1 MRVSPAPSFG
11 DLLKKHRIAAGVT
24 QEYLAERARVSA
36 NAISSLERGARRAP
50 HRETVSLLAN
60 ALSLSENDRRDF
72 EDAAESVRAR
82 ASQGHDAP
90 AARLPAQLTSFV
102 GREYELTQIL
112 ELLTAHRLVTI
123 TGAGGVG
130 KTRVALE
137 AAKMQR
143 DRYADG
149 IWFVDL
155 SPLTE
160 DAFVVTKLATLLDVR
175 AARSGDL
182 AALVHGLQHRRLL
195 LVLDNCEHL
204 LDATATAAG
213 ALLRASS
220 EISILATSRQRLN
233 VAGEMTY
240 RLPSLATAPKPIA
253 TAAEGRAYSA
263 IDLFAQRATASD
275 SRFSFNDETAGPIG
289 DICNRLDGI
298 PLAIE
303 LAAARVSTLGL
314 LELRTR
320 ITRHFNVL
328 RSAGSEAPAR
338 QRTLVATFEWSYDL
352 LAQPERV
359 LLRRLA
365 IFAGGCTLEAAEQ
378 VCAGSHEFSVCDT
391 LASLVEKSLV
401 VADLEGMVTRYRLLD
416 STRAFALEKLAA
428 SGERDV
434 IARSHAQWM
443 ASFADRVD
451 KTYQVEPRHGW
462 MIKVEPELNNARVAL
477 EWALRPGGD
486 AILAGRIAGGLGG
499 MWRIAGLETE
509 RRKWVAA
516 ALERVDEEE
525 HPAVAARLL
534 RALAGSLNGHAR
546 IETSRRALHLCE
558 RIGDRLGAA
567 GCWTGLGYGLMQT
580 GEAEQGLEAID
591 RACAI
596 YREENRQA
604 SLGFAA
610 LLIDRSSVLR
620 ALGRLN
626 EALADL
632 CEAQGLAV
640 LLNDETILA
649 GVESALAE
657 VEFEAGNV
665 PEALRRAQV
674 ALSTARRS
682 GVTYREMN
690 LLCQIACF
698 LLVSGDVEA
707 ARVCAQEALTA
718 ALAREPQV
726 AIIAIHHLAAIA
738 ALHAMPQRAAR
749 LLGYVERGY
758 ERETYEV
765 REPTVQRSYEILVAA
780 LREQL
785 SERELAGLVEQG
797 ASMQEDIAARE
808 AMLA

>member
-1 MRVSPAPSFG
+1 M
-11 DLLKKHRIAAGVT
+11 
-24 QEYLAERARVSA
+24 
-36 NAISSLERGARRAP
+36 
-50 HRETVSLLAN
+50 
-60 ALSLSENDRRDF
+60 
-72 EDAAESVRAR
+72 
-82 ASQGHDAP
+82 
-90 AARLPAQLTSFV
+90 
-102 GREYELTQIL
+102 
-112 ELLTAHRLVTI
+112 
-123 TGAGGVG
+123 
-130 KTRVALE
+130 
-137 AAKMQR
+137 
-143 DRYADG
+143 
-149 IWFVDL
+149 
-155 SPLTE
+155 
-160 DAFVVTKLATLLDVR
+160 LDVR

-182 AALVHGLQHRRLL
+182 EALVYGLQSGT
-195 LVLDNCEHL
+195 CCSCSTIAQHL
-204 LDATATAAG
+204 LDATSAAAS
-213 ALLRASS
+213 ALLRASP

-233 VAGEMTY
+233 VAGETTY
-240 RLPSLATAPKPIA
+240 RLPSLATAAKPVA

-263 IDLFAQRATASD
+263 IDLFAQRAAASD

-289 DICNRLDGI
+289 DICRRLDGI

-320 ITRHFNVL
+320 ITRHFDVL
-328 RSAGSEAPAR
+328 RSAGSESPAR
-338 QRTLVATFEWSYDL
+338 QRTLSATFEWSYDL
-352 LAQPERV
+352 LAQSERV

-378 VCAGSHEFSVCDT
+378 VCAAGNPEFVVCET
-391 LASLVEKSLV
+391 LASLVEKSLAI
-401 VADLEGMVTRYRLLD
+401 ADLEGIVNRYRLLD

-428 SGERDV
+428 CGERDV

-443 ASFADRVD
+443 ASFADRAD

-462 MIKVEPELNNARVAL
+462 MTKVEGELNNARVAL
-477 EWALRPGGD
+477 EWALRPAGD

-516 ALERVDEEE
+516 ALERVDEGE

-546 IETSRRALHLCE
+546 IEASRRALPLCE

-567 GCWTGLGYGLMQT
+567 GCWTGVGYGLMQT
-580 GEAEQGLEAID
+580 GEAERGLEAID
-591 RACAI
+591 RARAI

-620 ALGRLN
+620 ALGRLD

-632 CEAQGLAV
+632 REARGLAM
-640 LLNDETILA
+640 LLLDETILA

-665 PEALRRAQV
+665 SEALRQAQV
-674 ALSTARRS
+674 ALATARRS
-682 GVTYREMN
+682 GVIYREMS
-690 LLCQIACF
+690 LLCQIAGF
-698 LLVSGDVEA
+698 SLVAGDVEA
-707 ARVCAQEALTA
+707 ARVFAQEALTA

-726 AIIAIHHLAAIA
+726 AIIAIHHLAAVA

-758 ERETYEV
+758 ERETYAV
-765 REPTVQRSYEILVAA
+765 REPTSSAATRSLS
-780 LREQL
+780 LRCASSFRNANSQG
-785 SERELAGLVEQG
+785 SSSRARACKRTSRLARQCSPKRG
-797 ASMQEDIAARE
+797 
-808 AMLA
+808 

>member
-1 MRVSPAPSFG
+1 MVSPAPSFG

-24 QEYLAERARVSA
+24 QEYLADLARVSA

-50 HRETVSLLAN
+50 HRETVSLLAS
-60 ALSLSENDRRDF
+60 ALGLSEEDCRDF
-72 EDAAESVRAR
+72 EGAAESVRAR
-82 ASQGHDAP
+82 VPQRHDAL
-90 AARLPAQLTSFV
+90 AAHLPAQLTSFV

-112 ELLTAHRLVTI
+112 DLLSVHRLVTI

-137 AAKMQR
+137 AAELQR
-143 DRYADG
+143 DRYPDG
-149 IWFVDL
+149 TWFVDL
-155 SPLTE
+155 SPLSE
-160 DAFVVTKLATLLDVR
+160 EPFVVTELATLLDVR

-182 AALVHGLQHRRLL
+182 AALVHGLQRRRLL

-204 LDATATAAG
+204 LDATAAAAG
-213 ALLRASS
+213 ALLRASP

-233 VAGEMTY
+233 VAGEATY
-240 RLPSLATAPKPIA
+240 RLPSLTTPPKPIA

-263 IDLFAQRATASD
+263 IDLFAQRAAASD
-275 SRFSFNDETAGPIG
+275 RGFSFNDETAGPVG
-289 DICNRLDGI
+289 DICTRLDGI

-320 ITRHFNVL
+320 IARHFDVL
-328 RSAGSEAPAR
+328 RSAGSAAPAR

-365 IFAGGCTLEAAEQ
+365 IFVGGCTLEAVEQ
-378 VCAGSHEFSVCDT
+378 VCAAVNHEFLVCET
-391 LASLVEKSLV
+391 LASLVEKSLAL
-401 VADLEGMVTRYRLLD
+401 ADLEGIVTRYRLLD
-416 STRAFALEKLAA
+416 STRAFALEKLVA
-428 SGERDV
+428 SGEREV

-443 ASFADRVD
+443 ASFADRAD
-451 KTYQVEPRHGW
+451 ETYQVEPRHWW
-462 MIKVEPELNNARVAL
+462 MTKVEGELNNARAAL
-477 EWALRPGGD
+477 EWALRPGCD

-509 RRKWVAA
+509 RRQWVAA

-525 HPAVAARLL
+525 HPAITARLL

-546 IETSRRALHLCE
+546 IEASRRALALCE

-580 GEAEQGLEAID
+580 GEAERGLEAID
-591 RACAI
+591 RARAI
-596 YREENRQA
+596 YRENNRQA
-604 SLGFAA
+604 SLAFAA
-610 LLIDRSSVLR
+610 ILIDRSSVLR
-620 ALGRLN
+620 ALGRLD

-632 CEAQGLAV
+632 REAQGLAA
-640 LLNDETILA
+640 LFHDETILA

-682 GVTYREMN
+682 GVIYREMN
-690 LLCQIACF
+690 LLCQIAGF
-698 LLVSGDVEA
+698 SLVSGDVEA
-707 ARVCAQEALTA
+707 ARIFAQEALTA

-738 ALHAMPQRAAR
+738 ALHEMPQRAAR

-758 ERETYEV
+758 ERETYAV

-797 ASMQEDIAARE
+797 ASLQEDIAARE

>member
-1 MRVSPAPSFG
+1 
-11 DLLKKHRIAAGVT
+11 
-24 QEYLAERARVSA
+24 
-36 NAISSLERGARRAP
+36 
-50 HRETVSLLAN
+50 
-60 ALSLSENDRRDF
+60 
-72 EDAAESVRAR
+72 
-82 ASQGHDAP
+82 
-90 AARLPAQLTSFV
+90 
-102 GREYELTQIL
+102 
-112 ELLTAHRLVTI
+112 
-123 TGAGGVG
+123 
-130 KTRVALE
+130 
-137 AAKMQR
+137 MQR
-143 DRYADG
+143 DRYPDG
-149 IWFVDL
+149 TWFVDL

-160 DAFVVTKLATLLDVR
+160 DAFVVTKLATLFDVR

-182 AALVHGLQHRRLL
+182 AALVHGLQRRHLL

-204 LDATATAAG
+204 LDGTAAVVA
-213 ALLRASS
+213 ALLRASP

-233 VAGEMTY
+233 VAGETTY
-240 RLPSLATAPKPIA
+240 RLPSLTTAPKPVA

-263 IDLFAQRATASD
+263 IDLFAQRAAALD
-275 SRFSFNDETAGPIG
+275 SRFRFNDETAGPIG
-289 DICNRLDGI
+289 DICSRLDGI

-320 ITRHFNVL
+320 ITRHLDVL

-378 VCAGSHEFSVCDT
+378 VSAGNHEFLVCET
-391 LASLVEKSLV
+391 LASLVEKSLA
-401 VADLEGMVTRYRLLD
+401 VAYLQGNVTRYRLLD

-428 SGERDV
+428 SGEREV
-434 IARSHAQWM
+434 IARSHADWM
-443 ASFADRVD
+443 ASFADRAD
-451 KTYQVEPRHGW
+451 KTYQVEPRQGW
-462 MIKVEPELNNARVAL
+462 MTKVEGELNDARAAL

-499 MWRIAGLETE
+499 MWRIAGLESE
-509 RRKWVAA
+509 RRQWVAA
-516 ALERVDEEE
+516 ALERVDEDA
-525 HPAVAARLL
+525 HPAIAARLL

-546 IETSRRALHLCE
+546 IEASRRALALCE

-580 GEAEQGLEAID
+580 GEAERGLEAID
-591 RACAI
+591 RSRAI

-604 SLGFAA
+604 SLAFAA
-610 LLIDRSSVLR
+610 ILVDRSSVLR
-620 ALGRLN
+620 ALGRLD

-632 CEAQGLAV
+632 REAQGLAA
-640 LLNDETILA
+640 LLRDETILA

-665 PEALRRAQV
+665 PEALRQAQV

-698 LLVSGDVEA
+698 SLVSGDVEA
-707 ARVCAQEALTA
+707 AQVFAQEALTA

-758 ERETYEV
+758 ERETYAV

-785 SERELAGLVEQG
+785 PERELAGLVEQG
-797 ASMQEDIAARE
+797 ASLQEDVAARE
-808 AMLA
+808 AMLV